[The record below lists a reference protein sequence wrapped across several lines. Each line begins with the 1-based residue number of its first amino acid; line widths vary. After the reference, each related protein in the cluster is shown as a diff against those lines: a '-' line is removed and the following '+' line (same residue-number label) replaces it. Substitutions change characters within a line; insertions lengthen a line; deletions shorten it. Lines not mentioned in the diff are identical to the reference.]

1 MFFCH
6 HAHWSQLYFSRR
18 GANTSSDMDVV
29 LFHPSYVH
37 IPTPSTT
44 LLTNARQSRK
54 RADRSSDTNRNKT
67 STSSNGNGNSA
78 STQLLADVVLSL
90 EGSGLVAAT
99 FASGPRRWQGIVRVP
114 QQLDGEWEERTH
126 RLAQI
131 KQTQGMYRRM
141 DLKSVYSP
149 CLVLILF

>member
-1 MFFCH
+1 
-6 HAHWSQLYFSRR
+6 
-18 GANTSSDMDVV
+18 MDVV

-44 LLTNARQSRK
+44 PLTNARPSRK
-54 RADRSSDTNRNKT
+54 RADRSGDTNRNKT
-67 STSSNGNGNSA
+67 NTSSNGNGNSA
-78 STQLLADVVLSL
+78 SKQLLEDVVLSL

-99 FASGPRRWQGIVRVP
+99 FTSGPRRWQGIVRVP

-131 KQTQGMYRRM
+131 KQTEGLYRRM
-141 DLKSVYSP
+141 DIKSVYIP
-149 CLVLILF
+149 RIVVLWLS